1 FGRFERRA
9 LKEYGTGLGLSIVVK
24 AVERSGGRTWVEDRV
39 PGDHTQ
45 GAVFVVEL
53 MAA

>member
-1 FGRFERRA
+1 
-9 LKEYGTGLGLSIVVK
+9 VVK
-24 AVERSGGRTWVEDRV
+24 AVERSNGRTWVEDRV

-45 GAVFVVEL
+45 GSAFVVEL